1 MTSPVPGGLGL
12 HSELAG
18 GVYSFLSG
26 RTRTPAVRTPASKV
40 ACLESASIASGLTTY
55 VLGFTYDLH
64 LYYEH
69 CAT

>member
-1 MTSPVPGGLGL
+1 MTSLVPSGLRL
-12 HSELAG
+12 HAGLAG
-18 GVYSFLSG
+18 GLYSFLSG
-26 RTRTPAVRTPASKV
+26 RTRTPAVKAPASKV

-55 VLGFTYDLH
+55 VLGFTYDLR